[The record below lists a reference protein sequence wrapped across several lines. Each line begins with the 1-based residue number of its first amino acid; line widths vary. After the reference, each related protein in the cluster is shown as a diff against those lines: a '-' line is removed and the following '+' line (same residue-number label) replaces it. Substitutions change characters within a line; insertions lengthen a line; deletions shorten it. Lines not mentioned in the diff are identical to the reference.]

1 MSKRKDKKK
10 DEPVVPEKYIP
21 ENLLENLTAIE
32 GNGKENQN
40 LLNTQIKDLDEK
52 FKQMGLDHIKNTEKL
67 YSSLNEKQRE
77 NAFLNEEIRDIR
89 DEKESFE
96 KNCKENF
103 ERKFEEVQAE
113 KKKAIG
119 EITDEMNLLK
129 EQLENTTIE
138 KEELEEK
145 VKKLEI
151 EISRLKTVNNITINN
166 YENKIKDLN
175 IKHHN
180 IIKNTTEKF
189 ENFLSNNQE
198 LLDNDLY
205 TVYRNLKLKFELKL
219 KECIDYKNKN
229 TKLEDRNREYKLD
242 MDNNEDI
249 LNECAKEQSETKK
262 KTLKLQEELQ
272 NKNRIIQ
279 MMKNEYQK
287 QVELVNNK
295 FSQILQEN
303 ALEIQN
309 LRNEIEDRNKRI
321 QIAQLNS
328 KEAINSRSE
337 LELFFIDQLKEVRK
351 EIIKKRKRENDKKN
365 CYLPYLNKNGSINS
379 RNNNDSSTLTQDDS
393 VYVTSVRKVD
403 IKDMDPES
411 KEKLLRSL
419 LIKINEGGIAKGFKK
434 LRNEIK

>member
-1 MSKRKDKKK
+1 M
-10 DEPVVPEKYIP
+10 
-21 ENLLENLTAIE
+21 
-32 GNGKENQN
+32 Q
-40 LLNTQIKDLDEK
+40 
-52 FKQMGLDHIKNTEKL
+52 
-67 YSSLNEKQRE
+67 
-77 NAFLNEEIRDIR
+77 
-89 DEKESFE
+89 
-96 KNCKENF
+96 
-103 ERKFEEVQAE
+103 RKFWKEIWRGAGRE
-113 KKKAIG
+113 KKAIG
-119 EITDEMNLLK
+119 EITDQMNLLK
-129 EQLENTTIE
+129 EHLENTRIE

-151 EISRLKTVNNITINN
+151 EITRLKTVNNITINN

-180 IIKNTTEKF
+180 IIRNTTEKF

-272 NKNRIIQ
+272 NKNKIIQ

-309 LRNEIEDRNKRI
+309 L
-321 QIAQLNS
+321 
-328 KEAINSRSE
+328 
-337 LELFFIDQLKEVRK
+337 
-351 EIIKKRKRENDKKN
+351 KKWNRR
-365 CYLPYLNKNGSINS
+365 
-379 RNNNDSSTLTQDDS
+379 
-393 VYVTSVRKVD
+393 
-403 IKDMDPES
+403 
-411 KEKLLRSL
+411 
-419 LIKINEGGIAKGFKK
+419 
-434 LRNEIK
+434 

>member
-10 DEPVVPEKYIP
+10 DEPVKPEKYIP

-32 GNGKENQN
+32 GKGKENQN
-40 LLNTQIKDLDEK
+40 LLNTQMKDLEEK

-67 YSSLNEKQRE
+67 YASLNEKQRE

-119 EITDEMNLLK
+119 EITDQMNLLK
-129 EQLENTTIE
+129 EHLENTRIE

-151 EISRLKTVNNITINN
+151 EITRLKTVNNITINN

-180 IIKNTTEKF
+180 IIRNTTEKF

-262 KTLKLQEELQ
+262 KDT
-272 NKNRIIQ
+272 
-279 MMKNEYQK
+279 
-287 QVELVNNK
+287 
-295 FSQILQEN
+295 
-303 ALEIQN
+303 
-309 LRNEIEDRNKRI
+309 
-321 QIAQLNS
+321 
-328 KEAINSRSE
+328 
-337 LELFFIDQLKEVRK
+337 
-351 EIIKKRKRENDKKN
+351 
-365 CYLPYLNKNGSINS
+365 
-379 RNNNDSSTLTQDDS
+379 
-393 VYVTSVRKVD
+393 
-403 IKDMDPES
+403 
-411 KEKLLRSL
+411 
-419 LIKINEGGIAKGFKK
+419 
-434 LRNEIK
+434 

>member
-10 DEPVVPEKYIP
+10 DEPVKPEKYIP

-32 GNGKENQN
+32 GKGKENQN
-40 LLNTQIKDLDEK
+40 LLNTQMKDLEEK

-67 YSSLNEKQRE
+67 YASLNEKQRE

-129 EQLENTTIE
+129 EHLENTTIE
-138 KEELEEK
+138 KEELEKK

-151 EISRLKTVNNITINN
+151 EIARLKTVNNITVNN

-180 IIKNTTEKF
+180 IIRNTTEKF

-272 NKNRIIQ
+272 NKNKIIQ
-279 MMKNEYQK
+279 MMKDEYQK

-295 FSQILQEN
+295 FSQILEEN

-365 CYLPYLNKNGSINS
+365 CYLPYLSKNGSINS

>member
-1 MSKRKDKKK
+1 MSKRKDKKN

-40 LLNTQIKDLDEK
+40 LLNAQMKDLEEK

-67 YSSLNEKQRE
+67 YASLNEKQRE

-129 EQLENTTIE
+129 EHLENTTIE

-180 IIKNTTEKF
+180 IIRNTTEKF

-229 TKLEDRNREYKLD
+229 TKLEDRNREFKLD

-262 KTLKLQEELQ
+262 KNT
-272 NKNRIIQ
+272 
-279 MMKNEYQK
+279 
-287 QVELVNNK
+287 
-295 FSQILQEN
+295 
-303 ALEIQN
+303 
-309 LRNEIEDRNKRI
+309 
-321 QIAQLNS
+321 
-328 KEAINSRSE
+328 
-337 LELFFIDQLKEVRK
+337 
-351 EIIKKRKRENDKKN
+351 
-365 CYLPYLNKNGSINS
+365 
-379 RNNNDSSTLTQDDS
+379 
-393 VYVTSVRKVD
+393 
-403 IKDMDPES
+403 
-411 KEKLLRSL
+411 
-419 LIKINEGGIAKGFKK
+419 
-434 LRNEIK
+434 